1 MSSIRSTSAAI
12 LLTVAALGL
21 AGPQPVLAQ
30 AAVDL
35 VVVDVHAVAKGY
47 RLGKLMG
54 RNVVNDTNQLIGEID
69 DFVATSK
76 ERILS
81 ASSMW

>member
-21 AGPQPVLAQ
+21 VGPQPVLAQ

-47 RLGKLMG
+47 R
-54 RNVVNDTNQLIGEID
+54 R
-69 DFVATSK
+69 
-76 ERILS
+76 
-81 ASSMW
+81 AS

>member
-21 AGPQPVLAQ
+21 VGPQPVLAQ

-47 RLGKLMG
+47 RLGKLTG

>member
-1 MSSIRSTSAAI
+1 
-12 LLTVAALGL
+12 
-21 AGPQPVLAQ
+21 
-30 AAVDL
+30 
-35 VVVDVHAVAKGY
+35 
-47 RLGKLMG
+47 MG